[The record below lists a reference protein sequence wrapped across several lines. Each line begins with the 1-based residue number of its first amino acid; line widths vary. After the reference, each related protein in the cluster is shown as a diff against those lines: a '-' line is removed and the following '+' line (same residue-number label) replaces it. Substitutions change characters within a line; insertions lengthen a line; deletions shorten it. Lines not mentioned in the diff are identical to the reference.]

1 MKPLPCETHENIIL
15 AAVLA
20 APFATSV
27 AAAPEA
33 FVLNASHSQVLFT
46 YDHAGF
52 STTFGM
58 YSGFGGDIM
67 FDANDVT
74 KSSVSITIP
83 AESMITGWDGRSGHF
98 LQSGDFFKLD
108 EFPDVTF
115 VSTGIEQTGDETANI
130 TGDLTLNGVTKSIV
144 LDAKLNAS
152 TDEYPFP
159 PYQGKKAM
167 GFDATT
173 TLIRSEYNLGMF
185 APFITDEIPLTIS
198 IEAVAAE

>member
-1 MKPLPCETHENIIL
+1 MKNIIL

-33 FVLNASHSQVLFT
+33 YVLIEGHSQAMFT
-46 YDHAGF
+46 YNHGGF

-67 FDANDVT
+67 FDAADVEN
-74 KSSVSITIP
+74 SSVSVTMP
-83 AESMITGWDGRSGHF
+83 AESMITGWDARSGHF
-98 LQSGDFFKLD
+98 LQSGDFFKLA

-115 VSTGIEQTGDETANI
+115 VSTGIEQTGEETANI
-130 TGDLTLNGVTKSIV
+130 TGDLTLNGVTKSVV
-144 LDAKLNAS
+144 LDAKLNAI

-159 PYQGKKAM
+159 PHQGKKAM
-167 GFDATT
+167 GVEATV
-173 TLIRSEYNLGMF
+173 TLIRSDYNLGMF
-185 APFITDEIPLTIS
+185 APFVSDEIPLTIS
-198 IEAVAAE
+198 IEAAAAE